1 LTLYHEPLAAT
12 TVVLTYHAISLWV
25 PAVAGSV
32 AFMRLRA
39 MLQRSERPAALCT
52 PLAEPI
58 AATAAQ
64 T

>member
-1 LTLYHEPLAAT
+1 LAAT
-12 TVVLTYHAISLWV
+12 TVVLTYHAISLCV